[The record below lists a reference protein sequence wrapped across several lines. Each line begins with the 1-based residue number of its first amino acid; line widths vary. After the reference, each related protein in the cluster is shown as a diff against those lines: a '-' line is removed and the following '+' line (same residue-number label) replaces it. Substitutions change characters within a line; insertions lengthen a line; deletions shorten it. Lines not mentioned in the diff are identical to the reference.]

1 MGVPVLLLILS
12 LVGVAVALILPGYG
26 DFILLAAPCTIAA
39 LVVLLRALF
48 ARIKAPP
55 ESEAEQN
62 RILID
67 GSNVMHWKDNTPQ
80 IATLREVIG
89 HLRGLGFSPGVV
101 FDANA
106 GYLLKGKY
114 KHDDAMAKYLG
125 LAEDWVMVVPKGTI
139 ADSYLL
145 TVARDVGAPIVTNDR
160 YRDWAGEY
168 PEIAQPGRLIRG
180 GYRDGVLWLD
190 DIAAPVPA

>member
-1 MGVPVLLLILS
+1 MVVPVLLLLLS
-12 LVGVAVALILPGYG
+12 LVGVAVALFLPGYE
-26 DFILLAAPCTIAA
+26 DFILLAGPCAIAA
-39 LVVLLRALF
+39 LVVLLRALV

-55 ESEAEQN
+55 DPEAEPN

-89 HLRGLGFSPGVV
+89 HLRGLGFAPGVI

-106 GYLLKGKY
+106 GYLLKGRY
-114 KHDDAMAKYLG
+114 KHDDAMAGYLG

-168 PEIAQPGRLIRG
+168 PEITQPGRLIRG

>member
-1 MGVPVLLLILS
+1 MVVPVLLLFLS
-12 LVGVAVALILPGYG
+12 LVGVAVALVLPGYG
-26 DFILLAAPCTIAA
+26 DFILLAAPCAIAA
-39 LVVLLRALF
+39 LMVLLRALV

-55 ESEAEQN
+55 EAEPN

-80 IATLREVIG
+80 IATLREVIT
-89 HLRGLGFSPGVV
+89 HLRGLGFAPGVI

-106 GYLLKGKY
+106 GYLLTGKY
-114 KHDDAMAKYLG
+114 KHDHAMAKYLG

-145 TVARDVGAPIVTNDR
+145 TVARDVDAPIVTNDR

-180 GYRDGVLWLD
+180 GYRDGALWID
-190 DIAAPVPA
+190 EIAAPVPA

>member
-1 MGVPVLLLILS
+1 MVVPVLLLILS
-12 LVGVAVALILPGYG
+12 LVGVAVALVLPGYG
-26 DFILLAAPCTIAA
+26 DFLLLAAPCAIAA
-39 LVVLLRALF
+39 LVVLLRALV
-48 ARIKAPP
+48 ARIKAP
-55 ESEAEQN
+55 SEAEPN

-168 PEIAQPGRLIRG
+168 PEIAEPGPLIRG

-190 DIAAPVPA
+190 DIPAPVPA

>member
-12 LVGVAVALILPGYG
+12 LVGVAVALVLPGYE
-26 DFILLAAPCTIAA
+26 DLILLAAPCAIAA

-106 GYLLKGKY
+106 GYLLTGKY
-114 KHDDAMAKYLG
+114 KHDDAMAKYRG
-125 LAEDWVMVVPKGTI
+125 LAEDWVMGVPKGTI

-145 TVARDVGAPIVTNDR
+145 TVARDVDAPIVTNDR

-190 DIAAPVPA
+190 EIAAPEHG

>member
-1 MGVPVLLLILS
+1 MVVPVLLLILS
-12 LVGVAVALILPGYG
+12 LVGVAVALVLPGY
-26 DFILLAAPCTIAA
+26 DDILLLAEPCAIAA
-39 LVVLLRALF
+39 LVLLLRALV
-48 ARIKAPP
+48 ARIKSPP
-55 ESEAEQN
+55 EAEPN

-80 IATLREVIG
+80 IATLREVIT
-89 HLRGLGFSPGVV
+89 HLRGLGFAPGVI

-106 GYLLKGKY
+106 GYLLTGKY
-114 KHDDAMAKYLG
+114 KHDHAMAKYLG

-145 TVARDVGAPIVTNDR
+145 TVARDVDAPIVTNDR

-168 PEIAQPGRLIRG
+168 PEIAKPGRLIRG

-190 DIAAPVPA
+190 EIAAPVPA

>member
-12 LVGVAVALILPGYG
+12 LAGVAVALVLPGY
-26 DFILLAAPCTIAA
+26 DDILLLAGPCAMA
-39 LVVLLRALF
+39 SLVLLLRALP
-48 ARIKAPP
+48 ARTKAAP
-55 ESEAEQN
+55 EAEPN

-89 HLRGLGFSPGVV
+89 HLRGLGFAPGVV

-106 GYLLKGKY
+106 GYLLTGKY
-114 KHDDAMAKYLG
+114 KHDHAMAKYLG

-168 PEIAQPGRLIRG
+168 PEIAEPGRLIRG

-190 DIAAPVPA
+190 DIPAPVPA

>member
-1 MGVPVLLLILS
+1 MGVPVLLLFLS
-12 LVGVAVALILPGYG
+12 LVGVAVALVLPGYG
-26 DFILLAAPCTIAA
+26 DFILLAAPCAIAA
-39 LVVLLRALF
+39 LVVLLRALV
-48 ARIKAPP
+48 ARIKAP
-55 ESEAEQN
+55 SEAEPN

-80 IATLREVIG
+80 IATLREIIT
-89 HLRGLGFSPGVV
+89 HLRDLGFAPGVI

-106 GYLLKGKY
+106 GYLLTGKY
-114 KHDDAMAKYLG
+114 KHDHAMAKYLG

-145 TVARDVGAPIVTNDR
+145 TVARDVDAPIVTNDR

-190 DIAAPVPA
+190 DIAAPVLA

>member
-1 MGVPVLLLILS
+1 MVVPVLLLFLS
-12 LVGVAVALILPGYG
+12 LVGVAVALVLPGYG
-26 DFILLAAPCTIAA
+26 DLILLAGPCAVAA
-39 LVVLLRALF
+39 LILWLRAALTRKRP
-48 ARIKAPP
+48 AAP
-55 ESEAEQN
+55 N
-62 RILID
+62 WILID

-80 IATLREVIG
+80 IDTLREVIA
-89 HLRGLGFSPGVV
+89 HLTHLGQTPAVI

-106 GYLLKGKY
+106 GYLLSGRY
-114 KHDDAMAKYLG
+114 QDDHVMARHLSLPG
-125 LAEDWVMVVPKGTI
+125 ERVLVVPKGTI

-180 GYRDGVLWLD
+180 GYRNGALWLD
-190 DIAAPVPA
+190 EIAAPVPA

>member
-1 MGVPVLLLILS
+1 MVVPVLLLLLS
-12 LVGVAVALILPGYG
+12 LVGVAVALVLPGYE
-26 DFILLAAPCTIAA
+26 DFILLAAPCAIAA
-39 LVVLLRALF
+39 LVVLLRALV

-55 ESEAEQN
+55 DPEAEPN

-80 IATLREVIG
+80 IATLREVIA
-89 HLRGLGFSPGVV
+89 HLRGLGFAPGVI

-114 KHDDAMAKYLG
+114 KHDDAMAGYLG

-168 PEIAQPGRLIRG
+168 PEITQPGRLIRG